1 MWEDLQQADNFQQLL
16 NFFSQ
21 YSEYSNSQFVK
32 VSKSLW
38 QRHLSGCTLPSV
50 ELIVIVISRKLVD
63 ELSWNDLLQSDNN
76 YN

>member
-1 MWEDLQQADNFQQLL
+1 MWEDLRQADNFQQLL

-38 QRHLSGCTLPSV
+38 QRHLSGVQYSALCRV
-50 ELIVIVISRKLVD
+50 EADCYIQKIS
-63 ELSWNDLLQSDNN
+63 
-76 YN
+76 